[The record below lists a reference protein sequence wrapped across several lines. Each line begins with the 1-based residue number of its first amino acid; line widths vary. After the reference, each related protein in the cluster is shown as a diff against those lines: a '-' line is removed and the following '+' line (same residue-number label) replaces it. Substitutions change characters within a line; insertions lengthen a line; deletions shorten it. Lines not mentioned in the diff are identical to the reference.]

1 MSPHFYL
8 KKPNQQGQCLIF
20 MTLSLPSGR
29 LKMSCGQTIAADQ
42 WDDRKERPKRT
53 MPGARALAKVLD
65 RYETVA
71 LEQYRTFVSQGRMP
85 GITELRA
92 AIRQAYFISDASVD
106 VVAYTAQFIQRREK
120 SNKYSRGSISVYNQ
134 MLTRLKAFR
143 SVVPFDTVTSE
154 FLQDWIDHMFA
165 QKYEQNTVN
174 KAVST
179 LKTVLNEATE
189 KGVNVSLRYKSR
201 RGSVGKV
208 TTTKVYL
215 PEGELESMARAALP
229 DSLGRVRDLFLVAS
243 YTGVRYS
250 DLFKIGRESFS
261 LQGDVY
267 HFAFEVHKTKEWIY
281 IPAHPVVIRIMEK
294 YDWQLPRLSNP
305 KYNLYLKDMCR
316 ACGLTDPV
324 RQISFPGGIRTEK
337 RRPKCDLVTSHTA
350 RRSAICNMYLAGL
363 QVETIKEISGHKS
376 HAAFM
381 AYLRLSPSDHLQV
394 AADNRFWKGARIVR
408 VEKAVN
414 M

>member
-1 MSPHFYL
+1 
-8 KKPNQQGQCLIF
+8 
-20 MTLSLPSGR
+20 MT
-29 LKMSCGQTIAADQ
+29 
-42 WDDRKERPKRT
+42 
-53 MPGARALAKVLD
+53 GARALAKVLD
-65 RYETVA
+65 RYESIC
-71 LEQYRTFVSQGRMP
+71 LEQYRTFVGAGRMP
-85 GITELRA
+85 GLTELRS
-92 AIRQAYFISDASVD
+92 AIRQAYFVNDASVD
-106 VVAYTAQFIQRREK
+106 VISYTTNFIQRRQK

-143 SVVPFDTVTSE
+143 PVVPFDTVDSE
-154 FLQDWIDHMFA
+154 FLADWIDHMFS

-189 KGVNVSLRYKSR
+189 KGINTSLRYKTR
-201 RGSVGKV
+201 RGTVGKV

-215 PEGELESMARAALP
+215 PMSELESMARAALP

-250 DLFKIGRESFS
+250 DLFKINRESFS

-267 HFAFEVHKTKEWIY
+267 HFAFETHKTKEWIY
-281 IPAHPVVIRIMEK
+281 IPAHPVVIRIMEQ
-294 YDWQLPRLSNP
+294 YDWSLPRLSNV
-305 KYNLYLKDMCR
+305 KYNKHLKVMCE
-316 ACGLTDPV
+316 ACGIKEPV
-324 RQISFPGGIRTEK
+324 RQISFPAGIRTEK
-337 RRPKCDLVTSHTA
+337 RRPKHELVTSHTA
-350 RRSAICNMYLAGL
+350 RRSLICNMYLSGVP
-363 QVETIKEISGHKS
+363 VETIKAISGHRS

-408 VEKAVN
+408 IEKAVN
-414 M
+414 Q